1 MKIVYL
7 TDAFAFFGGMER
19 VLTDKMNALVGQYGC
34 AVALLTV
41 NQGGHPLTF
50 DLRPEIRHVDLN
62 VRLHQQY
69 NYRGIKRLIK
79 RRELEKK
86 LKKRMKKVLAEIK
99 PDVIICVK
107 LDYVGVLI
115 KLKED
120 IPLVVESHTLC
131 NSEELDDVGCL
142 RRIYIWMLKRCIRKV
157 DAVVALT
164 AGDAADWRHYNKS
177 VFVIPNVVHLND
189 IGSYSSCE
197 HKSVICVGRFS
208 KQKDIDSLL
217 RIWEIVN
224 QKHPD
229 WRLDIYGEG
238 EMKDHFL
245 SVISAMNANIVIY
258 PPTSNILNIY
268 RKHSIL
274 LLTSYYEPFGLVLPE
289 AMSCGLPVVAFDCP
303 YGPAEIIT
311 DGFDGYIVKN
321 HNHEDFA
328 NRVCKLI
335 EDKHLRVKMGKVGI
349 QSSQRYRTENIMP
362 KWINLFKMIVGDSI

>member
-19 VLTDKMNALVGQYGC
+19 VLTDKMNALVGQYGY

-41 NQGGHPLTF
+41 NQGVHPLAF
-50 DLRPEIRHVDLN
+50 DLHPNIRHVDLN

-69 NYRGIKRLIK
+69 NYRGMERLLK
-79 RRELEKK
+79 RRELEKI
-86 LKKRMKKVLAEIK
+86 LKKRMKKVLAEIR

-115 KLKED
+115 KLKGE

-131 NSEELDDVGCL
+131 NSEELDDVGYL
-142 RRIYIWMLKRCIRKV
+142 RRIYIWMLKRCIRKA

-164 AGDAADWRHYNKS
+164 AGDTADWRQYNER
-177 VFVIPNVVHLND
+177 VFIIPNFVHLNES
-189 IGSYSSCE
+189 GFYASCE
-197 HKSVICVGRFS
+197 HKTVIYVGRFS

-238 EMKDHFL
+238 EMKEYFL
-245 SVISAMNANIVIY
+245 SIISEMRANIGIY
-258 PPTSNILNIY
+258 PPTSNMLDIY
-268 RKHSIL
+268 RKYSIL
-274 LLTSYYEPFGLVLPE
+274 LLTSRYEPFGLVLPE

-321 HNHEDFA
+321 RNHEDFA
-328 NRVCKLI
+328 NSVCKLI
-335 EDKHLRVKMGKVGI
+335 EDKNLRVKMGKAGI
-349 QSSQRYRTENIMP
+349 QSSQRYSTENIMP